1 MGIDLISIGQH
12 LHLLLGEL
20 CLVEIPLGMTE
31 FLAHLILFIQHM
43 VQIVHQNAD
52 FICPV
57 KAFQA
62 FCRRSCTMPHKSIYP
77 ANRTNND
84 EIAKIE
90 EKTQPQKSNS
100 HYQKN

>member
-1 MGIDLISIGQH
+1 MWIDLITISQN
-12 LHLLLGEL
+12 LHLLFGQLRL
-20 CLVEIPLGMTE
+20 IEITLSMAKFFT
-31 FLAHLILFIQHM
+31 HLILFIQHM

-52 FICPV
+52 LICPV
-57 KAFQA
+57 KAFQV

-90 EKTQPQKSNS
+90 EKAQPQKSNS